1 MTAATITAI
10 GGILT
15 AVITGALALIGV
27 LRSVRAQRE
36 TTEADRE
43 VGILAEYRGWAR
55 QIREDAAQDRRE
67 LEERLDQQ
75 EHAIT
80 DLRRRLNL
88 VEARERVLLD
98 YAHRLRAHIDRELG
112 PPAPPWPDILIT

>member
-27 LRSVRAQRE
+27 LRSVRAQQE
-36 TTEADRE
+36 KAAGDRAVE
-43 VGILAEYRGWAR
+43 LIDEYRKSKEEAKQDAR
-55 QIREDAAQDRRE
+55 D
-67 LEERLDQQ
+67 LEARLDKRISEQDQ
-75 EHAIT
+75 AIA